1 MKTVFRLL
9 EPSVRLPEPVFR
21 VGFQLALKKT
31 APGWGREF
39 SSGM

>member
-1 MKTVFRLL
+1 MLSVQLAEQVFR
-9 EPSVRLPEPVFR
+9 F
-21 VGFQLALKKT
+21 GFQLALKKT